1 MENDTT
7 KWVNVPNCL
16 TILRILLIPLFLI
29 AYYQLPEK
37 RYVALIVFAA
47 ASLTDCLDGYLARR
61 LKQITSFGKL
71 CDPLAD
77 KIMVLTLLF
86 CLADGGYL
94 VPDSRALN
102 WAILFVMLFKELF
115 LMTGS
120 LFLLKRGTVVQANIW
135 GKSATVAFVVGIVL
149 VFPWHEIFLLRRVG
163 QYVIGVAV
171 ALALIAMVSYAAM
184 GAREVLRVKKTKP
197 IDENGRN

>member
-16 TILRILLIPLFLI
+16 TILRMLLIPVFLI

-37 RYVALIVFAA
+37 RYVALFVFAA

-61 LKQITSFGKL
+61 LNQITSFGKL

-94 VPDSRALN
+94 MPESRPLN

-135 GKSATVAFVVGIVL
+135 GKSATVAFVAGIVL
-149 VFPWHEIFLLRRVG
+149 VFPWHEIGYLRLAG
-163 QYVIGVAV
+163 QIVIAIAV
-171 ALALIAMVSYAAM
+171 VLSLIALTNYATM
-184 GAREVLRVKKTKP
+184 GVREVLRVKKTKP
-197 IDENGRN
+197 IDARKRN

>member
-16 TILRILLIPLFLI
+16 TMLRILLIPVFLI
-29 AYYQLPEK
+29 AYYQLPEA
-37 RYVALIVFAA
+37 RYVSLIVFAA

-120 LFLLKRGTVVQANIW
+120 LFLLRRGTVVQANIW

>member
-16 TILRILLIPLFLI
+16 TILRIFLIPVFLI

-37 RYVALIVFAA
+37 RYVALLVFAA

-61 LKQITSFGKL
+61 LNQITSFGKL

-94 VPDSRALN
+94 APNSRVLN
-102 WAILFVMLFKELF
+102 WGILFVMLFKELF

-120 LFLLKRGTVVQANIW
+120 LFLLKRGIVAQANIW
-135 GKSATVAFVVGIVL
+135 GKSATVAFVAGIAA
-149 VFPWHEIFLLRRVG
+149 VFPWHEIAPLRLAG
-163 QYVIGVAV
+163 QCVIAIAV
-171 ALALIAMVSYAAM
+171 ALSLIAMTNYAVM
-184 GAREVLRVKKTKP
+184 GAREVRRVKKTKP
-197 IDENGRN
+197 IDAGGRN

>member
-16 TILRILLIPLFLI
+16 TILRMLLIPVFLI

-37 RYVALIVFAA
+37 RYVALFVFAA

-61 LKQITSFGKL
+61 LNQITSFGKL

-86 CLADGGYL
+86 CMADGGYL

-120 LFLLKRGTVVQANIW
+120 LFLLRRGTVVQANIW

>member
-16 TILRILLIPLFLI
+16 TMLRILLIPVFLI
-29 AYYQLPEK
+29 AYYQLPEA
-37 RYVALIVFAA
+37 RYVSLIVFAA

-120 LFLLKRGTVVQANIW
+120 LFLLRRGTVVQANIW

-149 VFPWHEIFLLRRVG
+149 VFPWHEIFLLRRAG